1 MKHWIRLLC
10 LSLLSI
16 VVGAASAQNVAKVGT
31 TEYATLQEAVD
42 AAYNGMT
49 GDITVSLLSDIT
61 ANTIVRQKS
70 GLNLTIDGENKT
82 ITGQILIDGVGNYGS
97 DVLIIKNIKFSG
109 SQSDFVSGKDAFI
122 AVPNPK
128 TLPSPYTANRLS
140 DGHNITISNCTF
152 TSTSSSFDVVGFKSE
167 SSANVKGLTIS
178 NCTGTNLHSLAQLTG
193 TTNATFD
200 GCTANSSG
208 SFIGVNGGGGNYAI
222 SNCSF
227 PSSKDGGYAIRVKS
241 NFGEGSDNANIT
253 LTNNNLTATDVIQL
267 GNVSKASV
275 KINSGTYKGAVS
287 NTGPATL
294 SIASGTTFSQPVDD
308 FLSEGFISSANGDG
322 TFTVKE
328 GTYVA
333 KIGDVKYD
341 NLQTAFDAAQDGE
354 TVTLLKDVDATSAMY
369 SGDSRFN
376 LWVKEGI
383 TVDGDGLTLTVKGRG
398 IGVQG
403 ASSNIDVTFK
413 DITVKN
419 VGNVNGRCID
429 TRGKLN
435 SLTLENATVTTAESS
450 YTGYLQPLTIG
461 GNQSATTTVNI
472 TNSNIIVV
480 PNADKGYAITT
491 FNPVN
496 MTIDGSTL
504 KGWACLNIK
513 AADSSAGSN
522 GSVFNVTNSEL
533 TSKNVYS
540 GESNAYSV
548 IKIEDVDVTVNVT
561 NTAINVVGENN
572 RQAIVGFEP
581 GNTNGSVVNL
591 GEGNNVTFTGTTDF
605 AHNDDAASNL
615 LISGGTFNQPVPEQN
630 CAEGYIPTDLG
641 NGKYSVK
648 EGSYVAQIGT
658 TKYETIAA
666 AVAAATEGQT
676 VEVIAAGEYTLPNL
690 PNNVTIEGS
699 VDGVVFNHTSSGSV
713 ASIPNGAT
721 FKNVAFNFGNFDYHG
736 FQHAGTINMEGCTLN
751 GKFFSYGDMN
761 FTDCSF
767 NQSNSDYHMWAY
779 SGNLTY
785 TDCTFTNEKTGK
797 FINVYNESGA
807 TKYTVTATNCKFVN
821 QGDSKKAA
829 LNVKATCGSK
839 LLVYDVIINNCTT
852 EGAFPE
858 ASTSDALVVL
868 NSVAQV
874 DDRPSSGVD
883 NITVTQD
890 GVLIYPAAV
899 AKIGDV
905 SYPTLQAALD
915 AAHEMTGDVTVELLE
930 DIDTYSIV
938 HQKDGLNLTI
948 DGADKTLAG
957 QIFIDGNGRA
967 GGTETL
973 TIKNI
978 KFEGNTSNFYSGTDA
993 FILVPSTKDTDKPWT
1008 TGAYNY
1014 AHNITVTDCSFT
1026 STSTS
1031 NKYDVV
1037 CYKST
1042 SGAGEYNVTINNCT
1056 ASGTMMHSLA
1066 QLIGT
1071 TGGSITNNTV
1081 TGSESFVNVN
1091 GGTGDFTIS
1100 GNTFTSDENATEGY
1114 GIRENGTSTAVIT
1127 LTDNTFT
1134 AANAVLLGKTT
1145 AVTAGTINV
1154 ESGIYNGAI
1163 SKTEAAT
1170 GKIVVSGGYF
1180 SEEVAQDYIIEGK
1193 VCVSATDKPGYF
1205 TIGDPHYVAQIGET
1219 KYVSLQS
1226 ALDAAHNM
1234 TGDVTIELLDDISSY
1249 SIVHQK
1255 AGLNLA
1261 IDGKEKTVN
1270 GQIIIDGDGRA
1281 SGTETLTIQNI
1292 KFEGKGTDFYT
1303 GTDAFI
1309 LVPSTKTE
1317 GTPYYTN
1324 KYNYAHNITI
1334 NNCSLTSTDEDYSK
1348 VVGFKSTSG
1357 ATCYN
1362 LVISNVT
1369 GSNLHSLA
1377 QLTATEGAT
1386 FEDCSATQTGSFIG
1400 INGGS
1405 GSDRAYTITGCSFES
1420 HPDKTDGYAIRQKSS
1435 STIPLTLSNNNFKAF
1450 DAIILGSNAT
1460 ITVESGTYIGN
1471 VSKTAGTIVISG
1483 GQFSADLTDT
1493 SYEPFIA
1500 EGKIGV
1506 QNNAVE
1512 GAPYSVEEGSYVAL
1526 ITRGES
1532 THKYGSLEAAFAAAQ
1547 DGETITLLADCSGN
1561 GIKVPE
1567 SKYTTGLTVDF
1578 GGFTYNVTGNLV
1590 GSTGTE
1596 TQGFQLLKDNKITFK
1611 NGTITSTKAK
1621 ILVQN
1626 YSDLTLEGMKLMLN
1640 NADYIYAYTL
1650 SNNNGNVV
1658 IDGTTITA
1666 NPAGGFA
1673 FDVCRYSSYPSVSVT
1688 VKGESV
1694 INGDV
1699 EVSASGSDAKE
1710 GFTLMLESGTI
1721 SGNIVVDASAGAAM
1735 TATPT
1740 KAIIKE
1746 NDSFNQDAPVG
1757 YMWVSDGE
1765 GTGTSTLAPRPYVAQ
1780 IGDVKYWSLA
1790 DAVAAVPADGTEAT
1804 ITMIADETIVGNAG
1818 VTIPVGKNII
1828 LDLNGKT
1835 VTLSVTESKGSQLI
1849 TNRGTLT
1856 ITDSSEGQ
1864 NGKLTNVADESLAVG
1879 SWPTNNYVTNVI
1891 TNSGTLN
1898 MEAGNI
1904 ISTANG
1910 SICYAIDNNNTSYD
1924 AILNINGGY
1933 LTSVG
1938 TVIRQFC
1945 NSTTKQNVI
1954 NMTGGVVTTNGYAAI
1969 WTQLPGEDASSKKL
1983 ATLNISGGEITASSY
1998 AWYDYSYGD
2007 SFEAVEY
2014 NISGGK
2020 FTGGIYSYAIKNGVI
2035 DGFISGGLFSKAP
2048 SSSYIKT
2055 PGYMFGPSE
2064 EVEGYYELVLAE
2076 VDYSWTQNGKD
2087 YHDYLAFNTPFK
2099 KNYLMDGETI
2109 TLLQNITLTEDLT
2122 WNTEGDATFTL
2133 NLGEFKITKG
2143 NFSVKL
2149 SPGQAVNASKS
2160 AAIFTTD
2167 EEGYYVKSTK
2177 NADET
2182 YTYTVE
2188 EADLMYTAAN
2198 GKVSYLAW
2206 SNTVISGGGTYKLL
2220 KDVTASARIVPG
2232 TMATNVTLDL
2242 NGHTLTS
2249 TATDYAVLLSRNGTT
2264 SSHKTFALVDTST
2277 EGGGKL
2283 IVNADADAAIQATGK
2298 FNDVTIGEGVTIEGG
2313 CVAMLSENQTLIV
2326 NGTINGGNDF
2336 AVATNGSSTKNTTI
2350 TINEGAVLTSD
2361 VTAMYLPGN
2370 EGVETTINGG
2380 AITGGDTGI
2389 EIRAGKLVVNGG
2401 NITSTAT
2408 EYSSVANGN
2417 GTTTKGAAIA
2427 VVQHTTQL
2435 PIDVEV
2441 LGGSLSGLY
2450 NIAVSDVQ
2458 NGSLTDDVEV
2468 TVKDELLGE
2477 TILPTD
2483 YKWVSNGDGTSSL
2496 GLKEYVAQIEG
2507 GAKFETLEA
2516 AFAAA
2521 QDGETITLLANCSGN
2536 GIKVPEGKYTTGLT
2550 VNFNDFTYDVTGNL
2564 VGSTGTESQGFQLLK
2579 DNKITFKNGTV
2590 KSTDNAIFLIQNYSD
2605 LTLEGMTLTLS
2616 HSSRSDCYTLSN
2628 NNGNVVIDGTTINA
2642 NEGGSF
2648 AFDVCRYSSY
2658 PSVSVTV
2665 TGESV
2670 INGDVEISASG
2681 NDAKNGFNLM
2691 LDSGTIN
2698 GDLVIDPSAAAAME
2712 ATPEKAVIREKD
2724 SFGQAAPADF
2734 KWVSDGEGTGTST
2747 LKACEYIAA
2756 IGTTKYETLQEAV
2769 NAAGTAETT
2778 ITLLTEAATNG
2789 VISGDGVVVPSG
2801 SNITFDLNG
2810 LTYDV
2815 AGETVGSTGTE
2826 SNGFQLLQG
2835 SDITFKNG
2843 TLKATSP
2850 TAQMLIQNYSNL
2862 TLEDVNLDGTT
2873 LSGWA
2878 YALSNN
2884 CGTINLTGS
2893 TSITAKTGGRAFDTC
2908 KYADYAIPTVN
2919 INTTGAITGPI
2930 EATGGKLNIK
2940 NGKFDVTWVTD
2951 NNYTAGDI
2959 QITGGIFSE
2968 EPDEEYCAEGYV
2980 ATDNE
2985 DEETKA
2991 AYPYAV
2997 MTKEDAGIYDLYD
3010 LLAKANSVMPRDDN
3024 KTPYTLEEDTP
3035 VKVVTYYREFS
3046 ETTANTRQCWFV
3058 PFDYTLTAE
3067 DLEKCTFYRIHMFS
3081 APANQ
3086 EGVVE
3091 DEKDVVMKISELTA
3105 EYTLKANKPYI
3116 IKPKASGVYEFV
3128 AENTTLK
3135 AKNTDELLSLATS
3148 IYEYD
3153 FYGVYDSYGPMA
3165 ANQWFS
3171 LNTNGNLKWNSA
3183 TQKLGPYRWYI
3194 KPTFTGDDYAN
3205 ISFIID
3211 EEGEGDET
3219 TTIDQ
3224 IFYDPNAE
3232 IEGFYTVG
3240 GVKLDKPVRGLNIVK
3255 YTDGRTKKVYVK

>member
-16 VVGAASAQNVAKVGT
+16 VVGAASAQNVAKIGSD
-31 TEYATLQEAVD
+31 EYATLQEAVD

-666 AVAAATEGQT
+666 AVAAASEGQT
-676 VEVIAAGEYTLPNL
+676 IEVIVAGDYTLPNL
-690 PNNVTIEGS
+690 PNNVTIEGA
-699 VDGVVFNHTSSGSV
+699 VDGVVFNHTTTGSV

-721 FKNVAFNFGNFDYHG
+721 FKNVTFNWGNVDYHG

-751 GKFFSYGDMN
+751 GKLFSYGDMN

-807 TKYTVTATNCKFVN
+807 TKYTVTVNDCKFVN
-821 QGDSKKAA
+821 QAASAKAA

-839 LLVYDVIINNCTT
+839 LLAYDVIINNCTT

-858 ASTSDALVVL
+858 ASSSEALVVL

-905 SYPTLQAALD
+905 SYPTLQSALD
-915 AAHEMTGDVTVELLE
+915 AAHEMNGDVTVELLE

-938 HQKDGLNLTI
+938 HQKAGLNLTI
-948 DGADKTLAG
+948 DGADKTMSG
-957 QIFIDGNGRA
+957 NIVIDGDGR
-967 GGTETL
+967 GTGTETL
-973 TIKNI
+973 TIQNI
-978 KFEGNTSNFYSGTDA
+978 KFVGDETNFCSGTSS
-993 FILVPSTKDTDKPWT
+993 FVEVPSTKTSGTPYYTNK
-1008 TGAYNY
+1008 YNY
-1014 AHNITVTDCSFT
+1014 AHNITITDCSFT
-1026 STSTS
+1026 STTS
-1031 NKYDVV
+1031 GLTMAAIR
-1037 CYKST
+1037 ST
-1042 SGAGEYNVTINNCT
+1042 SGAGAYNVTIKNST
-1056 ASGTMMHSLA
+1056 GTNLHSLA
-1066 QLIGT
+1066 QLVGT
-1071 TGGSITNNTV
+1071 TGGTVTNNTV
-1081 TGSESFVNVN
+1081 DNSESFVNVN
-1091 GGTGDFTIS
+1091 GGGGEFTVS
-1100 GNTFTSDENATEGY
+1100 GNTFTSAEGADGY
-1114 GIRENGTSTAVIT
+1114 GIRENGTSSAVIT

-1134 AANAVLLGKTT
+1134 AASAVVMGKGTN
-1145 AVTAGTINV
+1145 VTAGTINV
-1154 ESGIYNGAI
+1154 ESGIYTGAI

-1170 GKIVVSGGYF
+1170 GSIVVSGGYF
-1180 SEEVAQDYIIEGK
+1180 SEEVAQEHIVEGK

-1219 KYVSLQS
+1219 KYVSLQA

-1234 TGDVTIELLDDISSY
+1234 SGNVTIELIDNIEGY

-1255 AGLNLA
+1255 AGLNLT
-1261 IDGKEKTVN
+1261 IDGTDKTVA
-1270 GQIIIDGDGRA
+1270 GQIIVDGDGRA

-1334 NNCSLTSTDEDYSK
+1334 NNCSLTSTDENYSE

-1362 LVISNVT
+1362 LVVSNVT
-1369 GSNLHSLA
+1369 GTNLHSLA

-1512 GAPYSVEEGSYVAL
+1512 GAPYSVEEGSYVAQVTL
-1526 ITRGES
+1526 GET
-1532 THKYGSLEAAFAAAQ
+1532 THKYGSLEAAIAAAT
-1547 DGETITLLADCSGN
+1547 DGSTVKLLDDCAGN

-1626 YSDLTLEGMKLMLN
+1626 YSDLTLEGMKLTLN

-1710 GFTLMLESGTI
+1710 GFNLM
-1721 SGNIVVDASAGAAM
+1721 
-1735 TATPT
+1735 
-1740 KAIIKE
+1740 
-1746 NDSFNQDAPVG
+1746 F
-1757 YMWVSDGE
+1757 E
-1765 GTGTSTLAPRPYVAQ
+1765 G
-1780 IGDVKYWSLA
+1780 
-1790 DAVAAVPADGTEAT
+1790 
-1804 ITMIADETIVGNAG
+1804 
-1818 VTIPVGKNII
+1818 
-1828 LDLNGKT
+1828 
-1835 VTLSVTESKGSQLI
+1835 
-1849 TNRGTLT
+1849 
-1856 ITDSSEGQ
+1856 
-1864 NGKLTNVADESLAVG
+1864 
-1879 SWPTNNYVTNVI
+1879 
-1891 TNSGTLN
+1891 GTLN
-1898 MEAGNI
+1898 
-1904 ISTANG
+1904 
-1910 SICYAIDNNNTSYD
+1910 
-1924 AILNINGGY
+1924 
-1933 LTSVG
+1933 
-1938 TVIRQFC
+1938 
-1945 NSTTKQNVI
+1945 
-1954 NMTGGVVTTNGYAAI
+1954 
-1969 WTQLPGEDASSKKL
+1969 
-1983 ATLNISGGEITASSY
+1983 GEI
-1998 AWYDYSYGD
+1998 
-2007 SFEAVEY
+2007 
-2014 NISGGK
+2014 
-2020 FTGGIYSYAIKNGVI
+2020 
-2035 DGFISGGLFSKAP
+2035 
-2048 SSSYIKT
+2048 
-2055 PGYMFGPSE
+2055 
-2064 EVEGYYELVLAE
+2064 VL
-2076 VDYSWTQNGKD
+2076 
-2087 YHDYLAFNTPFK
+2087 
-2099 KNYLMDGETI
+2099 
-2109 TLLQNITLTEDLT
+2109 
-2122 WNTEGDATFTL
+2122 DATAETAMAATP
-2133 NLGEFKITKG
+2133 EKAK
-2143 NFSVKL
+2143 V
-2149 SPGQAVNASKS
+2149 SKS
-2160 AAIFTTD
+2160 
-2167 EEGYYVKSTK
+2167 
-2177 NADET
+2177 NA
-2182 YTYTVE
+2182 
-2188 EADLMYTAAN
+2188 
-2198 GKVSYLAW
+2198 
-2206 SNTVISGGGTYKLL
+2206 
-2220 KDVTASARIVPG
+2220 
-2232 TMATNVTLDL
+2232 
-2242 NGHTLTS
+2242 LT
-2249 TATDYAVLLSRNGTT
+2249 
-2264 SSHKTFALVDTST
+2264 
-2277 EGGGKL
+2277 
-2283 IVNADADAAIQATGK
+2283 
-2298 FNDVTIGEGVTIEGG
+2298 
-2313 CVAMLSENQTLIV
+2313 
-2326 NGTINGGNDF
+2326 
-2336 AVATNGSSTKNTTI
+2336 
-2350 TINEGAVLTSD
+2350 
-2361 VTAMYLPGN
+2361 
-2370 EGVETTINGG
+2370 
-2380 AITGGDTGI
+2380 
-2389 EIRAGKLVVNGG
+2389 
-2401 NITSTAT
+2401 
-2408 EYSSVANGN
+2408 
-2417 GTTTKGAAIA
+2417 AIA
-2427 VVQHTTQL
+2427 
-2435 PIDVEV
+2435 
-2441 LGGSLSGLY
+2441 
-2450 NIAVSDVQ
+2450 A
-2458 NGSLTDDVEV
+2458 
-2468 TVKDELLGE
+2468 
-2477 TILPTD
+2477 PTD
-2483 YKWVSNGDGTSSL
+2483 YKWVDNGDETSYL
-2496 GLKEYVAQIEG
+2496 APCVYVAQIGNVKYESLAAAVAAASAGDIITLIADDKVSLTAAGSEVTINKPLTITGAVDENGVPLYTIYGSSNGALSNSSFNDLFLSCNSGTVTVSNVKFDGFGNEITSVMGHSPLFIGSSNQNAVIENVHISNLNCEG
-2507 GAKFETLEA
+2507 IHINGGTFSIKDCNIDCSKTTNSVFTKGICVVNNAEGSIENTTITGVDCEDPNDTSAAIELQGSGNIAISDCNIQSNTIGIATTPVQDLTAGTSQVTISNCTVESQNIAVYSNGEKGALTSITSGKYSGLLMAGDNDEGLSISGGLFGDMPEEAYCAEGFIPAENTDEATKAQYPYTVKSGAYVAAIGDVKYETLEE

-2521 QDGETITLLANCSGN
+2521 QNGETITLLANCSGN
-2536 GIKVPEGKYTTGLT
+2536 GIKVPEGKYATGLT
-2550 VNFNDFTYDVTGNL
+2550 VDFGGFTYDVTGNL
-2564 VGSTGTESQGFQLLK
+2564 VGSTGTETQGFQLLK
-2579 DNKITFKNGTV
+2579 DNKITFKNGTI
-2590 KSTDNAIFLIQNYSD
+2590 KSTDNAIFLVQNYSD

-2628 NNGNVVIDGTTINA
+2628 NNGNIVIDGTTINA

-2681 NDAKNGFNLM
+2681 SDAKNGFNLM

-2698 GDLVIDPSAAAAME
+2698 GDLVIDSSAAAAME

-2724 SFGQAAPADF
+2724 SFGQTAPVGYM
-2734 KWVSDGEGTGTST
+2734 WVSDGEETGTST
-2747 LKACEYIAA
+2747 LAPRPYVAQIGDVKYWSLAEAVAAVPTDGTETTITMIADETIDVVEYAITIPANKNVVLDLAGHTVAGQCTTGKTSALIRNLGTLKIEDSTDINKDGTGSGKLTMSADPYWVYSEADPGGYASNLIRNEKNLTIESGLLHNLGTGSACYAIDNYSAGNVTINGGKVDAAKASAIRMFYVDGGSLTVNDGIIGSSSTYMGVQVMKGNNVTVSLNGGTISGSYSVYSNAIGGSTSITGGTYNSYVGLAASVPNISITGGSFGAWVGTWGSQEKFISGGIYAEEVDEEYIADGYILTDNTDPQTKDAYPYAVRAGMYIAA
-2756 IGTTKYETLQEAV
+2756 IGSTKYETLQEAV
-2769 NAAGTAETT
+2769 NAAGTSETT

-2815 AGETVGSTGTE
+2815 AGETVGSTNTE
-2826 SNGFQLLQG
+2826 TNGFQLLKN

-3010 LLAKANSVMPRDDN
+3010 LLASNTTHVPQ

-3105 EYTLKANKPYI
+3105 GYTLKANKPYI
-3116 IKPKASGVYEFV
+3116 IKPKAKGVYEFV

-3205 ISFIID
+3205 ISFIIE

-3240 GVKLDKPVRGLNIVK
+3240 GIKLDKPVRGLNIVK